1 MKLDKK
7 ILLLLGGITVGLLF
21 SLGANAYLLKEV
33 TDIRIILDSQFEVI
47 SNIMMMLGFE
57 LKTLPLI

>member
-7 ILLLLGGITVGLLF
+7 ILLLLGVITVGLLF
-21 SLGANAYLLKEV
+21 TLGANAYLLKEV

>member
-7 ILLLLGGITVGLLF
+7 ILLLLGIITVGLLF

>member
-1 MKLDKK
+1 MKLDRK
-7 ILLLLGGITVGLLF
+7 ILFLLCVITVGLIF
-21 SLGANAYLLKEV
+21 SLGANAYLLNEI

-57 LKTLPLI
+57 LKELPLI